1 MRNKKIVFLLLV
13 LMLMPVL
20 SLAQTRPTNEATR
33 EKMEMRQETA
43 EQKRDE
49 VRTNVAERRN
59 EFAGNLSLR
68 AGQYVN
74 NVIKRLRAAANRLDT
89 LAARIES
96 RIVKMEENGTDVS
109 KAKNLLD
116 TAKIKIEEA
125 KSDISNIT
133 FTPSQTDTTSPAA
146 MIRADFES
154 ARESIQK
161 AKTTLKEAHAL
172 LVDVIVSLRA
182 SVDSNN

>member
-1 MRNKKIVFLLLV
+1 RNKKIVFLLLV
-13 LMLMPVL
+13 LMLVPVL

-68 AGQYVN
+68 AGQYVD

-116 TAKIKIEEA
+116 TAK
-125 KSDISNIT
+125 
-133 FTPSQTDTTSPAA
+133 
-146 MIRADFES
+146 
-154 ARESIQK
+154 
-161 AKTTLKEAHAL
+161 
-172 LVDVIVSLRA
+172 
-182 SVDSNN
+182 